1 MPVAN
6 LAEFGITGQ
15 HQSNFVD
22 EEDAEESQAMPPA
35 GEDTFAAL
43 HEETAKLN
51 NAIDAVDKWL
61 ARKAPHLACLDA
73 GVRRALHAED
83 SPSPAMRAWRTRL
96 DANDSPAMPAAGAD
110 TSPFDEEKL
119 DGDSYPSDEEAMM
132 RSVEAEIDAKYER
145 RHRQEELAARASADY
160 QKALVAAR
168 QSADHELFDDAYPE
182 LSRGLMARERD
193 AERPNLVLKIGRQSG
208 DRKHPQ
214 GPGQFFG
221 PKWLEVD
228 GGRNA
233 IAGDA
238 AGTFDGPALNGA
250 LLRAADVVANWREH
264 AKENAHSWQA
274 YVSVTS
280 PSWTP
285 RGERSDPFDF
295 ARRFPCIVA
304 YGSRKRYQY
313 VAVGRADKYT
323 CGPTPA
329 LCRVVAGRD
338 GAAKVLWQND
348 AAETVD
354 EALALA
360 EEYLAANVVKTKGKK
375 RKL

>member
-1 MPVAN
+1 MQP
-6 LAEFGITGQ
+6 T
-15 HQSNFVD
+15 
-22 EEDAEESQAMPPA
+22 PTA

-43 HEETAKLN
+43 HEETEKLN

-83 SPSPAMRAWRTRL
+83 SPSPAMRAWRPRPRPRGGRGHICLGRGETRWGL
-96 DANDSPAMPAAGAD
+96 LPVGRRSHDALGRSPNRRQVRAAAQAGRTRGA
-110 TSPFDEEKL
+110 
-119 DGDSYPSDEEAMM
+119 
-132 RSVEAEIDAKYER
+132 RER
-145 RHRQEELAARASADY
+145 RL
-160 QKALVAAR
+160 QKALAAAR

-208 DRKHPQ
+208 DRMSA
-214 GPGQFFG
+214 GAGQFFG

-250 LLRAADVVANWREH
+250 LMRAADVVANWREH
-264 AKENAHSWQA
+264 SKENAHSRQA
-274 YVSVTS
+274 YVSVRVPTGRRAASARTPSTS
-280 PSWTP
+280 RRAFPASSRAVPQALPVRRRRP
-285 RGERSDPFDF
+285 RGQVYLRPDAGAVPRRRR
-295 ARRFPCIVA
+295 ARR
-304 YGSRKRYQY
+304 GG
-313 VAVGRADKYT
+313 AVLY
-323 CGPTPA
+323 
-329 LCRVVAGRD
+329 
-338 GAAKVLWQND
+338 QND

-354 EALALA
+354 LRARPGRRPSPRTSSRRRARRPGYTV
-360 EEYLAANVVKTKGKK
+360 EYAG
-375 RKL
+375 